1 MAEMYNSEHN
11 LKYVCVTGMNTD
23 SLKAIHHDQVHTQVG
38 WVYKLLAKRHAPA
51 DLLAMHEPG
60 PVESKNSVALLNVF
74 CQRCST
80 SHSGWQGCVGVLG
93 GWAGWEGSILV
104 GRNQAGW
111 KVGGGQGGRCGWCF
125 ESGLKV
131 V

>member
-1 MAEMYNSEHN
+1 
-11 LKYVCVTGMNTD
+11 MNTD

-74 CQRCST
+74 CQVLASDL
-80 SHSGWQGCVGVLG
+80 SVVNHLGKPGMGCLESPCYFRD
-93 GWAGWEGSILV
+93 APLHT
-104 GRNQAGW
+104 QAGRY
-111 KVGGGQGGRCGWCF
+111 VDEMLF
-125 ESGLKV
+125 V
-131 V
+131 